1 MGNAPSNNTDEDLVK
16 RVDDL
21 LFQIGDLENKIA
33 LLTNDQ
39 KAASLAISDLAR
51 NNSAINK
58 TLDSVITYQND
69 IGKSVETIIRYQNDA
84 DKKQTEI
91 INQVN
96 TLTDA
101 QQTSTGSS
109 DLAIRVSQS
118 ERDVTDLFDKLKQM
132 IEYVNTLPTTESL
145 TTEFEDIDKAIAQV
159 ASKSPLGFF
168 VAHAIQSGMGSGQ
181 LINFTMS
188 KSSRGSFVSSTPGVG
203 VSINE
208 TGIYYIQVTLA
219 ILSHGPKNWATW
231 SLTGPGMNVSA
242 NCVVNSDSGEIS
254 GNTVSQMIEVKK
266 TPYTFKVS
274 CDFVY
279 LVKDFAIWAS
289 QTSNMLVVRIGDV

>member
-21 LFQIGDLENKIA
+21 LFQIGDLENKVA
-33 LLTNDQ
+33 SLTNDQ

-101 QQTSTGSS
+101 QQTSSGSS

-168 VAHAIQSGMGSGQ
+168 VASPHEQQFISGNV
-181 LINFTMS
+181 INFS
-188 KSSRGSFVSSTPGVG
+188 SSRSSRGSFVTLEEGTG
-203 VSINE
+203 ISINE
-208 TGIYYIQVTLA
+208 TGLYYIQVTVA
-219 ILSHGPKNWATW
+219 IASYGQKTTW
-231 SLTGPGMNVSA
+231 SLSGPGLNVSA
-242 NCVVNSDSGEIS
+242 HCVINSSSGGEVS
-254 GNTVSQMIEVKK
+254 SNTVSRMIEVKT

-274 CDFVY
+274 GGGIVVDNNITVFVNQ
-279 LVKDFAIWAS
+279 S
-289 QTSNMLVVRIGDV
+289 STMLVVRIGDI

>member
-1 MGNAPSNNTDEDLVK
+1 MGNAPSNNTDEDLVR

-21 LFQIGDLENKIA
+21 LFQIGDLENKVA
-33 LLTNDQ
+33 SLTSDQ

-58 TLDSVITYQND
+58 TLDSVISYQND
-69 IGKSVETIIRYQNDA
+69 IGKRVETIIRFQNDV

-101 QQTSTGSS
+101 QQTSGSS

-132 IEYVNTLPTTESL
+132 IEYVNTLPTTQSL

-159 ASKSPLGFF
+159 ASQSPLGFF
-168 VAHAIQSGMGSGQ
+168 VAHANGNGLGSIDKFHNEQ
-181 LINFTMS
+181 ILAWELRVVDTW
-188 KSSRGSFVSSTPGVG
+188 RGY
-203 VSINE
+203 E
-208 TGIYYIQVTLA
+208 Y
-219 ILSHGPKNWATW
+219 
-231 SLTGPGMNVSA
+231 
-242 NCVVNSDSGEIS
+242 
-254 GNTVSQMIEVKK
+254 
-266 TPYTFKVS
+266 
-274 CDFVY
+274 
-279 LVKDFAIWAS
+279 
-289 QTSNMLVVRIGDV
+289 